1 MTETDPPQTQSNRPR
16 LVYHSPL
23 RRWSPL
29 TREEGREAQRFVD
42 TILQFPYLTA
52 GTVALLIWFYI
63 VQLMFGWPLIFGLPS
78 DMGLQTEL
86 VMEAIGARMGWLN
99 GDAVR
104 SGDWWRLISAT
115 LLHGSVLHVAGN
127 GFVLYFLGRIVEN
140 VHGRAA
146 YVTAY
151 VGSGVAGGLLS
162 MWASG
167 VNSLGASGAI
177 LGLLG
182 VIAAFGLRYNKG
194 IPKALR
200 DYFRLDI
207 WFFVGFVALLSL
219 LPAIDWAGHLGG
231 FLFGFVL
238 GLAWPA
244 VALETRRPRG
254 QALRVVAAT
263 ACAGLFLAG
272 LSVVGVRIWQTSRWM
287 PASEIRAMTEAVE
300 DGDFDKADRLAR
312 QLSSQ
317 IPEAD
322 SLRYL
327 QVSVLF
333 AAERYDEALQL
344 LDTIADDRPSLLP
357 LKIGAAFE
365 ADRPDLAVDALRVQE
380 RTDPREFG
388 QAGNGDNSLAWA
400 LFLAQPTEPEAVK
413 EGMRRVRR
421 ALKRDQDNRAYR
433 NTLAYGLVLNGEP
446 RRALKVADELMVGRS
461 RAEQSSDVFIRVMA
475 LVDLDRLPEAEAQY
489 RDFVTEFPDGALAE
503 QAAERLTAAGVVL
516 D

>member
-1 MTETDPPQTQSNRPR
+1 MD
-16 LVYHSPL
+16 VIL
-23 RRWSPL
+23 R
-29 TREEGREAQRFVD
+29 
-42 TILQFPYLTA
+42 FPYLTA
-52 GTVALLIWFYI
+52 GTVALLLWFYI
-63 VQLMFGWPLIFGLPS
+63 VQLMFGWPLIFGLPTNV
-78 DMGLQTEL
+78 GLQTEL
-86 VMEAIGARMGWLN
+86 VMEAIGARMGWLD

-104 SGDWWRLISAT
+104 AGDWWRLISAT

-127 GFVLYFLGRIVEN
+127 AFVLFFLGRIVEN

-151 VGSGVAGGLLS
+151 VGAGVAGGALS

-167 VNSLGASGAI
+167 GNSLGASGAI

-182 VIAAFGLRYNKG
+182 VIAAFGLRYRDG

-207 WFFVGFVALLSL
+207 WFFIGFVALLSL
-219 LPAIDWAGHLGG
+219 LPAVDWAGHLGG

-244 VALETRRPRG
+244 TELEEGPVQGESLRRICAL
-254 QALRVVAAT
+254 

-272 LSVVGVRIWQTSRWM
+272 LTVVGGRIWETSRWM
-287 PASEIRAMTEAVE
+287 PASEIRAMTEAAE
-300 DGDFDKADRLAR
+300 NGEFDKADRLASR
-312 QLSSQ
+312 LASQ
-317 IPEAD
+317 IPDAH

-333 AAERYDEALQL
+333 AAERYEEALQL
-344 LDTIADDRPSLLP
+344 LDTIAADRPSLLP
-357 LKIGAAFE
+357 LKIQAAFE

-380 RTDPREFG
+380 RTDARQFARE
-388 QAGNGDNSLAWA
+388 GNGDNSLAWA
-400 LFLAQPTEPEAVK
+400 LFLSQPDDEEAVI

-421 ALKRDQDNRAYR
+421 ALKRRDERAYR
-433 NTLAYGLVLNGEP
+433 NTLAYGLVLNGEA
-446 RRALKVADELMVGRS
+446 RRALKVADELMAGRS
-461 RAEQSSDVFIRVMA
+461 RVDQSSDVFIRVMA
-475 LVDLDRLPEAEAQY
+475 LVDLGRVIDAELQY
-489 RDFVTEFPDGALAE
+489 RDFATEFPDGTLRQQAE
-503 QAAERLTAAGVVL
+503 DRLIAAGVSL